1 MGLISRVSSRTY
13 RRYSKKNTTKMTLT
27 DDEVHRQIQIMVSF
41 IDQEAK
47 EKAEEIEAKAEEEF
61 QIEKGRIVQ
70 QQRQKIQ
77 DHYDKK
83 QKQLD
88 QQKLVQHSH
97 MLNRCRLATLKA
109 RDDQVAAVLKK
120 TEQALISKR
129 NNQALI
135 QNCIVQA
142 LLQANEPEVTI
153 RCIQDQQ
160 SMVQGLL
167 NVASTTYSQMTQQ
180 TVKIELDTNNFLPAA
195 KIGGIVLITK
205 RGRLTIDNTLVA
217 RLHLISQQ
225 LLPEIRGT
233 LFGENPNR
241 KFKD

>member
-1 MGLISRVSSRTY
+1 
-13 RRYSKKNTTKMTLT
+13 MTLT
-27 DDEVHRQIQIMVSF
+27 DDEVQRQIQIMVSF

-70 QQRQKIQ
+70 QQRHKIQ
-77 DHYDKK
+77 EHYEKK
-83 QKQLD
+83 EKNLQ

-109 RDDQVAAVLKK
+109 RDDQVKGVLKK
-120 TEQALISKR
+120 TEQSLISKR
-129 NNQALI
+129 NDRDLI

-160 SMVQGLL
+160 SMVEGLL
-167 NVASTTYSQMTQQ
+167 NAAASTYNEMTQQ
-180 TVKIELDTNNFLPAA
+180 NVKIELDTKNFLRED

-217 RLHLISQQ
+217 RLELISHQ

-241 KFKD
+241 RFKD

>member
-1 MGLISRVSSRTY
+1 
-13 RRYSKKNTTKMTLT
+13 
-27 DDEVHRQIQIMVSF
+27 
-41 IDQEAK
+41 
-47 EKAEEIEAKAEEEF
+47 
-61 QIEKGRIVQ
+61 
-70 QQRQKIQ
+70 
-77 DHYDKK
+77 
-83 QKQLD
+83 
-88 QQKLVQHSH
+88 

-109 RDDQVAAVLKK
+109 RDDQVKGVLKK
-120 TEQALISKR
+120 TEQSLISKR
-129 NNQALI
+129 NDRDLI

-160 SMVQGLL
+160 SMVEGLF
-167 NVASTTYSQMTQQ
+167 NAAASTYNQMTQQ
-180 TVKIELDTNNFLPAA
+180 NVKIELDTKNFLRED

-217 RLHLISQQ
+217 RLQLISQQ

>member
-1 MGLISRVSSRTY
+1 
-13 RRYSKKNTTKMTLT
+13 
-27 DDEVHRQIQIMVSF
+27 MVSF

-70 QQRQKIQ
+70 QQRHKIQ
-77 DHYDKK
+77 EHYEKK
-83 QKQLD
+83 EKQLQ

-109 RDDQVAAVLKK
+109 RDDQVKDVLKK
-120 TEQALISKR
+120 TEQALVGKR
-129 NNQALI
+129 NDRDLI
-135 QNCIVQA
+135 QNCIIQA
-142 LLQANEPEVTI
+142 LLQANESEVTI

-160 SMVQGLL
+160 SMVEGLF
-167 NVASTTYSQMTQQ
+167 NAAASTYNQMTQQ
-180 TVKIELDTNNFLPAA
+180 TVKIELDTKNFLPAA

-241 KFKD
+241 RFKD

>member
-1 MGLISRVSSRTY
+1 
-13 RRYSKKNTTKMTLT
+13 MTLT
-27 DDEVHRQIQIMVSF
+27 DDEVQRQIQIMVSF

-70 QQRQKIQ
+70 QQRHKIQ
-77 DHYDKK
+77 EHYEKK
-83 QKQLD
+83 EKNLQ

-109 RDDQVAAVLKK
+109 RDDQVKGVLKK
-120 TEQALISKR
+120 TEQSLISKR
-129 NNQALI
+129 NDRDLI

-160 SMVQGLL
+160 SMVEGLF
-167 NVASTTYSQMTQQ
+167 NAAASTYNEMTQQ
-180 TVKIELDTNNFLPAA
+180 NVKIELDTKNFLRED

-217 RLHLISQQ
+217 RLQLISHQ
-225 LLPEIRGT
+225 LLSEIRGT

>member
-1 MGLISRVSSRTY
+1 
-13 RRYSKKNTTKMTLT
+13 MTLT
-27 DDEVHRQIQIMVSF
+27 DDEVQRQIQIMVSF

-47 EKAEEIEAKAEEEF
+47 EKAEEIDQKAEEEF

-70 QQRQKIQ
+70 QQRHKIQ
-77 DHYDKK
+77 EHFEKK
-83 QKQLD
+83 EKQLQ
-88 QQKLVQHSH
+88 QQKLVQTSH

-109 RDDQVAAVLKK
+109 RDDQVGAVLKK
-120 TEQALISKR
+120 TEQALVGKR
-129 NNQALI
+129 NDRDLI
-135 QNCIVQA
+135 QNCIIQA

-153 RCIQDQQ
+153 RCLQDQQ
-160 SMVQGLL
+160 SMVEGLL
-167 NVASTTYSQMTQQ
+167 NAAASTYNQMTQQ
-180 TVKIELDTNNFLPAA
+180 TVKIELDTKYFLPAA

-217 RLHLISQQ
+217 RLQLISQQ

>member
-13 RRYSKKNTTKMTLT
+13 RKKNKLHCLKMTLT
-27 DDEVHRQIQIMVSF
+27 DDEVQRQIQIMVSF

-70 QQRQKIQ
+70 QQRSKIQ
-77 DHYDKK
+77 DHYEKK
-83 QKQLD
+83 EKQLQ

-129 NNQALI
+129 NDQALI
-135 QNCIVQA
+135 QNCIVQ
-142 LLQANEPEVTI
+142 
-153 RCIQDQQ
+153 
-160 SMVQGLL
+160 
-167 NVASTTYSQMTQQ
+167 
-180 TVKIELDTNNFLPAA
+180 
-195 KIGGIVLITK
+195 
-205 RGRLTIDNTLVA
+205 
-217 RLHLISQQ
+217 
-225 LLPEIRGT
+225 
-233 LFGENPNR
+233 
-241 KFKD
+241 